1 MTVPPDK
8 PAKDTRT
15 EPTDELSLARQEIA
29 TLRSELEMEKVGR
42 ALAEARI
49 SELLRMARRLRMALM
64 VLSGA
69 DDETDP

>member
-1 MTVPPDK
+1 MPPDK

-15 EPTDELSLARQEIA
+15 EPTDELSLARREIA